1 MALERVLTI
10 HLTAMECL
18 NLTAFL
24 LMPPKQNR
32 EGTRLKG
39 IMVPTSLWSSY
50 LNWVPLWAAGGLL
63 EEVSDLLQQPSN
75 LTAFLEFLEQLSP
88 AQTGSRLHN

>member
-1 MALERVLTI
+1 MQR
-10 HLTAMECL
+10 L

-24 LMPPKQNR
+24 QMPPKQNR
-32 EGTRLKG
+32 EGTSLKG
-39 IMVPTSLWSSY
+39 IMAPTGLWLSY
-50 LNWVPLWAAGGLL
+50 LNWAPLWAAGELP
-63 EEVSDLLQQPSN
+63 DLLQQPSN